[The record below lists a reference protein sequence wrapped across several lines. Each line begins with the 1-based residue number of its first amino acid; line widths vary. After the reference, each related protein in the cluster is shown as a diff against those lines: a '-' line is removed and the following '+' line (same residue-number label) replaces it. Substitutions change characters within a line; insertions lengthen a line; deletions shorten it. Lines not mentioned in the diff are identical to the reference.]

1 VELMRGEIKALDFLC
16 DRIQRELREA
26 NIEVASLKARVVKLS
41 GPNTPMNDDW
51 NRRVMLSA
59 SSGMFG
65 MVFGCALVVF
75 WDLRRRPL
83 NTLGQIAE
91 GLRLPIL
98 GTMPRVQRGERPD
111 FSNAEFAQAVDGIA
125 ARLIFAHPG
134 ESPQVVLVTSASA
147 GEGKTTVALNLATS
161 FAGMGR
167 RTVLVDFDLRR
178 PALHEMFGVELTPG
192 ISAIL
197 AQRVEPLDAVVPTST
212 ENLFLLPAGAW
223 GQRAL
228 SANNDEMVKRIVGEL
243 RAAFVHVVI
252 DAGPVLPVVETRVVA
267 RHADGVVLSLLR
279 DISEIPKV
287 QSACE
292 LLRSFNI
299 RTLGAVM
306 VGAPSEVYYG
316 RIRLEQGEEVVE
328 EPV

>member
-1 VELMRGEIKALDFLC
+1 M
-16 DRIQRELREA
+16 
-26 NIEVASLKARVVKLS
+26 ASLKARIAKIS

-59 SSGMFG
+59 SSGVFG
-65 MVFGCALVVF
+65 TVIGCALVLF
-75 WDLRRRPL
+75 WDLRRRRL
-83 NTLGQIAE
+83 NTLLEIAE

-98 GTMPRVQRGERPD
+98 GTMPRMQRGERRD

-125 ARLIFAHPG
+125 ARLIFAPG

-167 RTVLVDFDLRR
+167 RTALVDFDLRR
-178 PALHEMFGVELTPG
+178 PALHEMLGVELTPG
-192 ISAIL
+192 VSAIL
-197 AQRVEPLDAVVPTST
+197 AHRIEPLEAVLPTST

-223 GQRAL
+223 GRRTL
-228 SANNDEMVKRIVGEL
+228 SPSNDEMVQRIVSEL

-299 RTLGAVM
+299 RMLGAVM
-306 VGAPSEVYYG
+306 VGAPSEVYYS
-316 RIRLEQGEEVVE
+316 RTKFEEGEVIVE